1 MTVYYGHVV
10 KLNKTDNLD
19 VKILSSLLNN
29 CRESDRQ
36 IGQKIGLSGVAVKS
50 RIDKM
55 LKTKL
60 IEKFTLKIE
69 PHLLGYNVIY
79 LVTTGQDVNEIV
91 KHVNLVGEP
100 FFIVPCVG
108 GISACGIVVNGE
120 VDQKIAIIKNLLKQV
135 RILNIF
141 EAEDAG
147 IESNLTKTDLDVI
160 EQLLKNPREQIDVI
174 AKNVKISSKTVARS
188 IEKLQENTAFQFT
201 LIYDPTKIRPYISH
215 AVLCVVNG
223 NIENLLKT
231 LEKQFEDHFMQIPF
245 IAKNQIALFL
255 YSENIF
261 EMDEMVQKASS
272 IENVIAVENF
282 MPKKISLPHDWIRNG
297 IKENRKSE
305 KLHLLRV

>member
-1 MTVYYGHVV
+1 MTVYHVHVV

-19 VKILSSLLNN
+19 VEILSSLLNN

-91 KHVNLVGEP
+91 KHVELVGEP

-174 AKNVKISSKTVARS
+174 AKNVKISSKTVTRS

>member
-1 MTVYYGHVV
+1 V
-10 KLNKTDNLD
+10 KLSKIDNLD
-19 VKILSSLLNN
+19 VRILSNLLNN

-50 RIDKM
+50 RINKM
-55 LKTKL
+55 LKSKL

-91 KHVNLVGEP
+91 KQVKLVGEP

-108 GISACGIVVNGE
+108 GISACGIVVKGE
-120 VDQKIAIIKNLLKQV
+120 VEQKIAIINNLLKEV

-147 IESNLTKTDLDVI
+147 IKSNLTKTDLDVI
-160 EQLLKNPREQIDVI
+160 EHLLKDPQEQIDII
-174 AKNVKISSKTVARS
+174 AKNLHLSTKTVTRS
-188 IEKLQENTAFQFT
+188 IEKLQKNPAFQFT
-201 LIYDPTKIRPYISH
+201 LTYNPSKIKPYISH
-215 AVLCVVNG
+215 AILCVVNG
-223 NIENLLKT
+223 NIQNLLKT
-231 LEKQFEDHFMQIPF
+231 LKIQFEDHFMQIPF

-255 YSENIF
+255 YSEDIF
-261 EMDEMVQKASS
+261 EMDELVQKARSV
-272 IENVIAVENF
+272 ENVISAENF
-282 MPKKISLPHDWIRNG
+282 MPKKISLPYDWIRNA

-305 KLHLLRV
+305 RLHLLRVTT

>member
-1 MTVYYGHVV
+1 M

-19 VKILSSLLNN
+19 VKILSHLLNN

-50 RIDKM
+50 RISKM
-55 LKTKL
+55 IKSKL
-60 IEKFTLKIE
+60 IENFTLKIE

-91 KHVNLVGEP
+91 KQVKLVGEP
-100 FFIVPCVG
+100 FFVVPCVG
-108 GISACGIVVNGE
+108 GISACGIVVRGE
-120 VDQKIAIIKNLLKQV
+120 VDQKIAIINNLLKDV
-135 RILNIF
+135 RVLNIF

-147 IESNLTKTDLDVI
+147 IESNLTQTDLDVI
-160 EQLLKNPREQIDVI
+160 EQLLKNPRDLIDI
-174 AKNVKISSKTVARS
+174 ISKKTKLSSKTVMRS
-188 IEKLQENTAFQFT
+188 IEKLQNNPAFQFT
-201 LIYDPTKIRPYISH
+201 ITYDPSKIKPYISH

-231 LEKQFEDHFMQIPF
+231 LKKQFENHFMQIPF
-245 IAKNQIALFL
+245 IAKNQIVLFL
-255 YSENIF
+255 YSEDIF

-272 IENVIAVENF
+272 VENVIAVENF
-282 MPKKISLPHDWIRNG
+282 MPKKISLPHDWIKNA

-305 KLHLLRV
+305 KLHLLRVPV

>member
-1 MTVYYGHVV
+1 M
-10 KLNKTDNLD
+10 KLSKIDNLD
-19 VKILSSLLNN
+19 VRILSNLLNN

-50 RIDKM
+50 RINKM
-55 LKTKL
+55 LKSKL

-79 LVTTGQDVNEIV
+79 LVTAGQDVNEIV
-91 KHVNLVGEP
+91 KQVKLVGEP

-108 GISACGIVVNGE
+108 GISACGIVVKGE
-120 VDQKIAIIKNLLKQV
+120 VEQKIAIINNLLKEV

-147 IESNLTKTDLDVI
+147 IKSNLTKTDLDVI
-160 EQLLKNPREQIDVI
+160 EQLLKDPQEQIDII
-174 AKNVKISSKTVARS
+174 AKNLHLSTKTVTRS
-188 IEKLQENTAFQFT
+188 IEKLQKNPAFQFT
-201 LIYDPTKIRPYISH
+201 LTYDPSKIKPYISH
-215 AVLCVVNG
+215 AILCVVNG
-223 NIENLLKT
+223 SIQKLLKT

-255 YSENIF
+255 YSEDIF
-261 EMDEMVQKASS
+261 EMDEMVQKARSV
-272 IENVIAVENF
+272 ENVISAENF
-282 MPKKISLPHDWIRNG
+282 MPKKISLPYDWIRNA

-305 KLHLLRV
+305 RLHLLRITT

>member
-1 MTVYYGHVV
+1 
-10 KLNKTDNLD
+10 
-19 VKILSSLLNN
+19 
-29 CRESDRQ
+29 
-36 IGQKIGLSGVAVKS
+36 
-50 RIDKM
+50 M

-91 KHVNLVGEP
+91 KQVKLVGEP

-108 GISACGIVVNGE
+108 GISACGIVVKGE
-120 VDQKIAIIKNLLKQV
+120 VEQKIAIIKNLLKQV

-160 EQLLKNPREQIDVI
+160 EQLLKDPREQIDVV

-201 LIYDPTKIRPYISH
+201 LTYDPAKIKPYISH

-255 YSENIF
+255 YSEDIF
-261 EMDEMVQKASS
+261 EMDEMVQRASS
-272 IENVIAVENF
+272 VENVVAVENF
-282 MPKKISLPHDWIRNG
+282 MPKKISLPQDWIRNG

-305 KLHLLRV
+305 RLHLMRV

>member
-1 MTVYYGHVV
+1 M

-19 VKILSSLLNN
+19 LKILSSLLNN

-79 LVTTGQDVNEIV
+79 LVTTGQDVNEII
-91 KHVNLVGEP
+91 KHVKLVGEP

-174 AKNVKISSKTVARS
+174 AKNVKISSKTVTRS

>member
-1 MTVYYGHVV
+1 M
-10 KLNKTDNLD
+10 KLSKIDNLD
-19 VKILSSLLNN
+19 VRILSSLLNN

-50 RIDKM
+50 RINKM
-55 LKTKL
+55 LKSKL

-91 KHVNLVGEP
+91 KQVKLVGEP
-100 FFIVPCVG
+100 FFVVPCVG
-108 GISACGIVVNGE
+108 GISACGIVVKGE
-120 VDQKIAIIKNLLKQV
+120 VEQKIAIINNLLKEV

-147 IESNLTKTDLDVI
+147 IKSNLTKTDLDVI
-160 EQLLKNPREQIDVI
+160 EQLLKDPQEQIDVI
-174 AKNVKISSKTVARS
+174 AKNLHLSTKTVTRS
-188 IEKLQENTAFQFT
+188 IEKLQKNPAFQFT
-201 LIYDPTKIRPYISH
+201 LTYDPSKIKPYISH
-215 AVLCVVNG
+215 AILCVVNG
-223 NIENLLKT
+223 SIQNLLKT

-255 YSENIF
+255 YSEDIF
-261 EMDEMVQKASS
+261 EMDEMVQKARSV
-272 IENVIAVENF
+272 ENVISAENF
-282 MPKKISLPHDWIRNG
+282 MPKKISLPHDWIRNA

-305 KLHLLRV
+305 KLHLLRITT

>member
-1 MTVYYGHVV
+1 M
-10 KLNKTDNLD
+10 KLSKIDNLD
-19 VKILSSLLNN
+19 VRILSNLLNN

-50 RIDKM
+50 RINKM
-55 LKTKL
+55 LKSKL

-91 KHVNLVGEP
+91 KQVKLVGEP

-108 GISACGIVVNGE
+108 GISACGIVVKGE
-120 VDQKIAIIKNLLKQV
+120 VEQKIAIINNLLKEV

-147 IESNLTKTDLDVI
+147 IKSNLTKTDLDVI
-160 EQLLKNPREQIDVI
+160 EHLLKDPQEQIDII
-174 AKNVKISSKTVARS
+174 AKNLHLSTKTVTRS
-188 IEKLQENTAFQFT
+188 IEKLQKNPAFQFT
-201 LIYDPTKIRPYISH
+201 LTYNPSKIKPYISH
-215 AVLCVVNG
+215 AILCVVNG
-223 NIENLLKT
+223 NIQNLLKT
-231 LEKQFEDHFMQIPF
+231 LKIQFEDHFMQIPF

-255 YSENIF
+255 YSEDIF
-261 EMDEMVQKASS
+261 EMDEMVQKARSV
-272 IENVIAVENF
+272 ENVISAENF
-282 MPKKISLPHDWIRNG
+282 MPKKISLPYDWIRNA

-305 KLHLLRV
+305 RLHLLRVTT

>member
-1 MTVYYGHVV
+1 M
-10 KLNKTDNLD
+10 KLSKIDNLD
-19 VKILSSLLNN
+19 VRILSNLLNN

-50 RIDKM
+50 RINKM
-55 LKTKL
+55 LKSKL

-91 KHVNLVGEP
+91 KQVKLVGEP

-108 GISACGIVVNGE
+108 GISACGIVVKGE
-120 VDQKIAIIKNLLKQV
+120 VEQKIAIINNLLKEV

-147 IESNLTKTDLDVI
+147 IKSNLTKTDLDVI
-160 EQLLKNPREQIDVI
+160 EHLLKDPQEQIDII
-174 AKNVKISSKTVARS
+174 AKNLLLSTKTVTRS
-188 IEKLQENTAFQFT
+188 IEKLQKNPAFQFT
-201 LIYDPTKIRPYISH
+201 LTYNPSKIKPYISH

-223 NIENLLKT
+223 NIKNLLKT

-255 YSENIF
+255 YSEDIF

-272 IENVIAVENF
+272 VENVVAVENF
-282 MPKKISLPHDWIRNG
+282 MPKKISLPHDWIINA

-305 KLHLLRV
+305 RLHLLRITA

>member
-1 MTVYYGHVV
+1 M
-10 KLNKTDNLD
+10 KLSKIDNLD
-19 VKILSSLLNN
+19 MKILSNLLNN

-36 IGQKIGLSGVAVKS
+36 IGQKIGLSGVSVRS
-50 RIDKM
+50 RIEKM
-55 LKTKL
+55 LKSKL

-91 KHVNLVGEP
+91 KQVKLVGEP
-100 FFIVPCVG
+100 FFVVPCVG
-108 GISACGIVVNGE
+108 GYSACGIVVKGE
-120 VDQKIAIIKNLLKQV
+120 VEQKIAIIKNMLKQV

-160 EQLLKNPREQIDVI
+160 EQLLNNPLEQIDVV
-174 AKNVKISSKTVARS
+174 AKNAKISSKTVARS
-188 IEKLQENTAFQFT
+188 IEKLQENPAFQFT
-201 LIYDPTKIRPYISH
+201 LTYDPGKIKPYIAH

-223 NIENLLKT
+223 NIETLLKV
-231 LEKQFEDHFMQIPF
+231 LRKQFEEHFMQIPF

-255 YSENIF
+255 YSEDIF
-261 EMDEMVQKASS
+261 EMDEMVQKASDV
-272 IENVIAVENF
+272 ENVVAVENF
-282 MPKKISLPHDWIRNG
+282 MPKKISLPQDWIRNG

-305 KLHLLRV
+305 RLHLLRA

>member
-1 MTVYYGHVV
+1 M
-10 KLNKTDNLD
+10 KLSKIDNLD
-19 VKILSSLLNN
+19 VRILSNLLNN

-50 RIDKM
+50 RINKM
-55 LKTKL
+55 LKSKL

-91 KHVNLVGEP
+91 KQVKLVGEP

-108 GISACGIVVNGE
+108 GISACGIVVKGE
-120 VDQKIAIIKNLLKQV
+120 VEQKIAIINNLLKEV

-147 IESNLTKTDLDVI
+147 IKSNLTKTDLDVI
-160 EQLLKNPREQIDVI
+160 EHLLKDPQEQIDII
-174 AKNVKISSKTVARS
+174 AKNLHLSTKTVTRS
-188 IEKLQENTAFQFT
+188 IEKLQKNPAFQFT
-201 LIYDPTKIRPYISH
+201 LTYNPSKIKPYISH
-215 AVLCVVNG
+215 AILCVVNG
-223 NIENLLKT
+223 NIQNLLKT
-231 LEKQFEDHFMQIPF
+231 LKIQFEDHFMQIPF

-255 YSENIF
+255 YSEDIF
-261 EMDEMVQKASS
+261 EMDELVQKARSV
-272 IENVIAVENF
+272 ENVISAENF
-282 MPKKISLPHDWIRNG
+282 MPKKISLPHDWIRNA

-305 KLHLLRV
+305 KHHPLRVTT

>member
-1 MTVYYGHVV
+1 M

-19 VKILSSLLNN
+19 VKILSHLLNN

-50 RIDKM
+50 RINKM
-55 LKTKL
+55 IKSKL
-60 IEKFTLKIE
+60 IENFTLKIE

-91 KHVNLVGEP
+91 KQVKLVGEP
-100 FFIVPCVG
+100 FFVVPCVG
-108 GISACGIVVNGE
+108 GISACGIVVRGE
-120 VDQKIAIIKNLLKQV
+120 VDQKIAIINNLLKDV
-135 RILNIF
+135 RVLNIF

-147 IESNLTKTDLDVI
+147 IESNLTQTDLDVI
-160 EQLLKNPREQIDVI
+160 EQLLKNPRDLIDI
-174 AKNVKISSKTVARS
+174 ISKKTKLSSKTVMRS
-188 IEKLQENTAFQFT
+188 IEKLQNNPAFQFT
-201 LIYDPTKIRPYISH
+201 ITYDPSKIKPYISH

-231 LEKQFEDHFMQIPF
+231 LKKQFEDHFMQIPF

-255 YSENIF
+255 YSEDIF
-261 EMDEMVQKASS
+261 EMDEMVQRASS
-272 IENVIAVENF
+272 VENVVAVENF
-282 MPKKISLPHDWIRNG
+282 MPKKISLPQDWIRNG

-305 KLHLLRV
+305 RLHLMRV

>member
-1 MTVYYGHVV
+1 M
-10 KLNKTDNLD
+10 KLSKIDNLD
-19 VKILSSLLNN
+19 MRILSNLLNN

-50 RIDKM
+50 RINKM
-55 LKTKL
+55 LKSKL

-91 KHVNLVGEP
+91 KQVKLVGEP

-108 GISACGIVVNGE
+108 GISACGIVVKGE
-120 VDQKIAIIKNLLKQV
+120 VEQKIAIINNLLKEV

-147 IESNLTKTDLDVI
+147 IKSNLTKTDLDVI
-160 EQLLKNPREQIDVI
+160 EQLLKEPQEQIDVI
-174 AKNVKISSKTVARS
+174 AKNLHLSTKTITRS
-188 IEKLQENTAFQFT
+188 IEKLQKNPAFQFT
-201 LIYDPTKIRPYISH
+201 LTYDPSKIKPYISH
-215 AVLCVVNG
+215 AILCVVNG
-223 NIENLLKT
+223 NIQNLLKT
-231 LEKQFEDHFMQIPF
+231 LKIQFEDHFMQIPF

-255 YSENIF
+255 YSEDIF
-261 EMDEMVQKASS
+261 EMDEMVQKARSV
-272 IENVIAVENF
+272 ENVISAENF
-282 MPKKISLPHDWIRNG
+282 MPKKISLPHDWIRNA

-305 KLHLLRV
+305 KLHLLRVTT

>member
-1 MTVYYGHVV
+1 M
-10 KLNKTDNLD
+10 KLSKIDNLD
-19 VKILSSLLNN
+19 MKILSNLLNN

-36 IGQKIGLSGVAVKS
+36 IGQKIGLSGVSVRS
-50 RIDKM
+50 RIEKM
-55 LKTKL
+55 LKSKL

-91 KHVNLVGEP
+91 KQVKLVGEP
-100 FFIVPCVG
+100 FFVVPCVG
-108 GISACGIVVNGE
+108 GYSACGIVVKGE
-120 VDQKIAIIKNLLKQV
+120 VEQKIAIIKNMLKQV

-160 EQLLKNPREQIDVI
+160 EQLLNNPLEQIDVV
-174 AKNVKISSKTVARS
+174 AKNAKISSKTVARS
-188 IEKLQENTAFQFT
+188 IEKLQENPAFQFT
-201 LIYDPTKIRPYISH
+201 LTYDPGKIKPYIAH

-223 NIENLLKT
+223 NIETLLKV
-231 LEKQFEDHFMQIPF
+231 LRKQFEEHFMQIPF

-255 YSENIF
+255 YSEDIF
-261 EMDEMVQKASS
+261 EMDEMVQKASGV
-272 IENVIAVENF
+272 ENVVAVENF
-282 MPKKISLPHDWIRNG
+282 MPKKISLPQDWIRNG

-305 KLHLLRV
+305 RLHLLRA

>member
-1 MTVYYGHVV
+1 M
-10 KLNKTDNLD
+10 KLSKIDNLD
-19 VKILSSLLNN
+19 VRILSNLLNN

-50 RIDKM
+50 RINKM
-55 LKTKL
+55 LKSKL

-79 LVTTGQDVNEIV
+79 LVTAGQDVNEIV
-91 KHVNLVGEP
+91 KQVKLVGEP
-100 FFIVPCVG
+100 FFVVPCVG

-120 VDQKIAIIKNLLKQV
+120 VEQKIAIINNLLKEV

-147 IESNLTKTDLDVI
+147 IKSNLTKTDLDVI
-160 EQLLKNPREQIDVI
+160 EQLLKDPQEQIDII
-174 AKNVKISSKTVARS
+174 AKNSHLSTKTVTRS
-188 IEKLQENTAFQFT
+188 IEKLQKNPAFQFT
-201 LIYDPTKIRPYISH
+201 LTYDPSKIKPYISH
-215 AVLCVVNG
+215 AILCVVNG
-223 NIENLLKT
+223 SIQNLLKT

-255 YSENIF
+255 YSEDIF
-261 EMDEMVQKASS
+261 EMDEMVQKARSV
-272 IENVIAVENF
+272 ENVISAENF
-282 MPKKISLPHDWIRNG
+282 MPKKISLPYDWIRNA

-305 KLHLLRV
+305 KLHLLRVTT

>member
-1 MTVYYGHVV
+1 M
-10 KLNKTDNLD
+10 KLSKIDNLD
-19 VKILSSLLNN
+19 MRILSNLLNN

-50 RIDKM
+50 RINKM
-55 LKTKL
+55 LKSKL

-91 KHVNLVGEP
+91 KQVKLVGEP

-108 GISACGIVVNGE
+108 GISACGIVVKGE
-120 VDQKIAIIKNLLKQV
+120 VEQKIAIINNLLKEV

-147 IESNLTKTDLDVI
+147 IKSNLTKTDLDVI
-160 EQLLKNPREQIDVI
+160 EQLLKDPQEQIDII
-174 AKNVKISSKTVARS
+174 AKNLHLSTKTVTRS
-188 IEKLQENTAFQFT
+188 IEKLQKNPAFQFT
-201 LIYDPTKIRPYISH
+201 LTYDPSKIKPYISH
-215 AVLCVVNG
+215 AILCVVNG
-223 NIENLLKT
+223 NIQNLLKT
-231 LEKQFEDHFMQIPF
+231 LKIQFEDHFMQIPF

-255 YSENIF
+255 YSEDIF
-261 EMDEMVQKASS
+261 EMDELVQKARSV
-272 IENVIAVENF
+272 ENVISAENF
-282 MPKKISLPHDWIRNG
+282 MPKKISLPYDWIRNA

-305 KLHLLRV
+305 RLHLLRVTT

>member
-1 MTVYYGHVV
+1 M

-69 PHLLGYNVIY
+69 PPLLGYNVIY

-91 KHVNLVGEP
+91 KQVKLVGEP

-108 GISACGIVVNGE
+108 GISACGIVVKGE
-120 VDQKIAIIKNLLKQV
+120 VEQKIAIIKNLLKQV

-174 AKNVKISSKTVARS
+174 AKNVKISSKTVTRS

>member
-1 MTVYYGHVV
+1 M

-19 VKILSSLLNN
+19 LKILSSLLNN

-50 RIDKM
+50 RIEKM
-55 LKTKL
+55 LKSKL

-91 KHVNLVGEP
+91 KQVKLVGEP

-108 GISACGIVVNGE
+108 GISACGIVVKGE
-120 VDQKIAIIKNLLKQV
+120 VEQKIAIIKNLLKQV

-147 IESNLTKTDLDVI
+147 MESNLTKTDLDVI
-160 EQLLKNPREQIDVI
+160 EQLLKDPREQIDVV

-201 LIYDPTKIRPYISH
+201 LTYDPTKIKPYISH
-215 AVLCVVNG
+215 AILCVVNG

-255 YSENIF
+255 YSEDIF
-261 EMDEMVQKASS
+261 EMDEMVQRASS
-272 IENVIAVENF
+272 VENVVAVENF
-282 MPKKISLPHDWIRNG
+282 MPKKISLPQDWIRTG

-305 KLHLLRV
+305 RLHLLRV